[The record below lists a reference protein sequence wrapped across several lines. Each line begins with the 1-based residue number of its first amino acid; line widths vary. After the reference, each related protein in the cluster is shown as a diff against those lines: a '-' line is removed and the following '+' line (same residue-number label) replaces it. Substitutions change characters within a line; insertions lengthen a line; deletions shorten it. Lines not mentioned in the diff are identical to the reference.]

1 MFDFEFLL
9 WLKVIYSKEYILHK
23 RIHNLTFDLCRY
35 ESRLS
40 NSTIVEVCC
49 RQNVNSTDVYLHFEN
64 PKTNEILSYNDPVL
78 ARHVTSDSSA
88 NNIKYAISGGLGV
101 QASDIHPPYEV
112 DKLNKIR
119 INIGKSMSLIKIIN
133 RETSSFIAFLSFR
146 RKSLKKWRCK
156 MQKTP
161 VLLDWI
167 QMSYKQV
174 CLEILM
180 VFLLC

>member
-133 RETSSFIAFLSFR
+133 RDTS
-146 RKSLKKWRCK
+146 
-156 MQKTP
+156 
-161 VLLDWI
+161 
-167 QMSYKQV
+167 
-174 CLEILM
+174 
-180 VFLLC
+180 

>member
-1 MFDFEFLL
+1 MFGLEFWFRRKFL
-9 WLKVIYSKEYILHK
+9 YSKEYIIHK
-23 RIHNLTFDLCRY
+23 KIHNLTLFDLCRY

-112 DKLNKIR
+112 NKLNIIR
-119 INIGKSMSLIKIIN
+119 INIGKSG
-133 RETSSFIAFLSFR
+133 
-146 RKSLKKWRCK
+146 
-156 MQKTP
+156 
-161 VLLDWI
+161 
-167 QMSYKQV
+167 
-174 CLEILM
+174 
-180 VFLLC
+180 

>member
-1 MFDFEFLL
+1 MFDFAFWFRL
-9 WLKVIYSKEYILHK
+9 IFSYSKLYKIVIF
-23 RIHNLTFDLCRY
+23 IHHHLRFSTNITCNLCRY

-112 DKLNKIR
+112 NKLNIIR
-119 INIGKSMSLIKIIN
+119 LNIGKSMSIIN
-133 RETSSFIAFLSFR
+133 R
-146 RKSLKKWRCK
+146 
-156 MQKTP
+156 
-161 VLLDWI
+161 
-167 QMSYKQV
+167 
-174 CLEILM
+174 
-180 VFLLC
+180 